1 MPVML
6 SRGQIAYDPTQ
17 LACQG
22 LQQEEFDSGV
32 APGARMAEHQKTESP
47 AGWRSQRRNHRVAK
61 TAAATG
67 VIPGDRGSRIGHRF
81 KAPARKVTRQL
92 AQSRL
97 RQAYLDEVMFAY
109 PECTKTK
116 IDSKKAPQPRQ
127 EMSEQ
132 EFFVVD
138 PMAPEIRAN
147 EVGTL
152 PQAEK

>member
-1 MPVML
+1 
-6 SRGQIAYDPTQ
+6 
-17 LACQG
+17 
-22 LQQEEFDSGV
+22 
-32 APGARMAEHQKTESP
+32 
-47 AGWRSQRRNHRVAK
+47 
-61 TAAATG
+61 
-67 VIPGDRGSRIGHRF
+67 
-81 KAPARKVTRQL
+81 
-92 AQSRL
+92 
-97 RQAYLDEVMFAY
+97 MFAY